1 MEANITEYRIV
12 LVTVGSLQQGENI
25 ARTLLTQKLAACV
38 NMSAIDSW
46 YWWEGKI
53 NSDQE
58 YQLIIKTNLDKLSAL
73 TDKIKTLHDYEVP
86 EIVAIP
92 ISDGSKSYLDWL
104 GDNLK

>member
-1 MEANITEYRIV
+1 MEASITEYRIV
-12 LVTVGSLQQGENI
+12 LVTVGSSQQGENI

-38 NMSAIDSW
+38 NMSPVDSW

-53 NSDQE
+53 NSDRE

-73 TDKIKTLHDYEVP
+73 TDKIKTLHNYEVP